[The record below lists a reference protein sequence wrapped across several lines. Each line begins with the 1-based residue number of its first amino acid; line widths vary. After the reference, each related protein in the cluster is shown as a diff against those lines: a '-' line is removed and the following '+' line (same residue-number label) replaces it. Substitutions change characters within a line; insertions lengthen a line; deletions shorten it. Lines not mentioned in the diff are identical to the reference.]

1 MDGGQIFEPGGVWV
15 QKCAQVNDIE
25 GTLALIVFQEIIDDV
40 IGVSVTSVE
49 FHVVF
54 LQKRVVEGFIGSDIA
69 DFVFSGLHIYK
80 YDDEFFILF

>member
-15 QKCAQVNDIE
+15 QKCAEVNDIE
-25 GTLALIVFQEIIDDV
+25 RAFALIVFQKIVDDV
-40 IGVSVTSVE
+40 VCISVASIE
-49 FHVVF
+49 FNVVF

-69 DFVFSGLHIYK
+69 DFVFSWLHIYT